1 MKLLLVGASG
11 LVGGVV
17 LEVLKERGF
26 ENVDIILAASEKSVG
41 KKVDFAGREISLVS
55 VERALEMKPDVA
67 IFSAGSAISKKMAP
81 ILAKQN
87 CFVIDNSSAWR
98 LDENIPLVIPEVNSH
113 SISNE
118 TKIIANP
125 NCSTIQL
132 VVALASLHMKYKIK
146 RLVISTYQ
154 SVSGTGS
161 KAIEQLFA
169 ERENKNHEKVYPY
182 EIDLNLLPHGGDFQE
197 DGYTTEE
204 QKLVD
209 ETRKILEDENIAITA
224 TVVRVPVIGGHS
236 EAVNV
241 EFYNDFD
248 IDELRE
254 TLKNS
259 QGIVVQDDNEKNIYP
274 MPLFAH
280 QKDDVFVGR
289 IRRDFSQ
296 PNSLNM
302 WVVSDNVRKGAATN
316 AVQILEKLKEK
327 NLVK

>member
-41 KKVDFAGREISLVS
+41 KKVNFAKKEISLVS
-55 VERALEMKPDVA
+55 VETALEMKPDVA
-67 IFSAGSAISKKMAP
+67 IFSAGSAISK
-81 ILAKQN
+81 N
-87 CFVIDNSSAWR
+87 
-98 LDENIPLVIPEVNSH
+98 
-113 SISNE
+113 
-118 TKIIANP
+118 IANP

-132 VVALASLHMKYKIK
+132 VVALAPLHRKYKIK

-154 SVSGTGS
+154 SVSGTGT

-169 ERENKNHEKVYPY
+169 ERENRGHEKVYPY